1 MKPRGLMEQFYHGKA
16 PEVNQV
22 LGVFTQ
28 NNAVL
33 GLDVMGAR
41 RINDRIYTGP
51 RGAVQRYNASPN
63 ASNVAKT
70 PYGSSQ

>member
-1 MKPRGLMEQFYHGKA
+1 MKPRGLNEQFQHGRA
-16 PEVNQV
+16 PEVHQV

-51 RGAVQRYNASPN
+51 RGAVQRYGASMA
-63 ASNVAKT
+63 ASDVVKR
-70 PYGSSQ
+70 PYGSS

>member
-1 MKPRGLMEQFYHGKA
+1 MKPRGLYEEFARGRA
-16 PEVNQV
+16 PEVHQV

-41 RINDRIYTGP
+41 RINDRIYSGP
-51 RGAVQRYNASPN
+51 RGAVQRYTTSMAASD
-63 ASNVAKT
+63 VAKK
-70 PYGSSQ
+70 PYGSSI

>member
-1 MKPRGLMEQFYHGKA
+1 MKPRGLGEEFQRGRA
-16 PEVNQV
+16 PEVHQV

-41 RINDRIYTGP
+41 RLNDRIYTGP
-51 RGAVQRYNASPN
+51 RGAVQQYTTSMAASD
-63 ASNVAKT
+63 VAKK
-70 PYGSSQ
+70 PYGSAI

>member
-1 MKPRGLMEQFYHGKA
+1 MKPRGLLEEFAIGRA
-16 PEVNQV
+16 PELHQV

-41 RINDRIYTGP
+41 RINDGIFTGP
-51 RGAVQRYNASPN
+51 RGAYQRYTTSVGAT
-63 ASNVAKT
+63 NVAQV
-70 PYGSSQ
+70 PYGSAQ